1 MRSRLPVAALAALA
15 LSGCINVGPDYVR
28 PETTVPERWGTPPPA
43 VAIDPQWW
51 KIFNDAELDKL
62 VGEALAH
69 NRDLAIA
76 AARIEQ
82 ARGQLAVTRSYESP
96 DVGIQG
102 SRGRE
107 RQSQSGS
114 FPVEPQYV
122 VANSNRWG
130 LAASWELDFWGKYR
144 RATEASRAELL
155 ASEAGRDAVRATLV
169 ADVVRGYVA
178 LAAIDRNRTIALR
191 TLEGRRIAMDLQRK
205 RLDAGVISE
214 LDLRQLEAT
223 VAAAEA
229 LVPVIDQN
237 RVRQETALAVLLGRS
252 PREVY
257 DPVVGRGPIA
267 TPIAQVPPGLPSEV
281 LLRRP
286 DLRESEAKLVA
297 ANARIGV
304 ARAAYFPAISL
315 TGFYGSESVQLS
327 NLFSGPAS
335 AWNMVGQLTQPL
347 WAGGQIRGGVQVAE
361 ARQQE
366 AALQYQ
372 QAIANAFREVRD
384 ALAAQSNFSES
395 VAAQLKRE
403 NALATSLEMQALR
416 YKGGLANLF
425 ELLQTEDDLLKA
437 RLELVE
443 AERLQ
448 RAAIVDLYTAL
459 GI

>member
-1 MRSRLPVAALAALA
+1 MNRPVLAALGALA

-28 PETTVPERWGTPPPA
+28 PESTLPEKWGTPAPA
-43 VAIDPQWW
+43 VAVDPAWW
-51 KIFNDAELDKL
+51 KLFNDAELNKL
-62 VGEALAH
+62 VDEALAN
-69 NRDLAIA
+69 NRDIAIA
-76 AARIEQ
+76 AARVEQ
-82 ARGQLAVTRSYESP
+82 ARGQLAVVRANQSP
-96 DVGIQG
+96 DVGIRG

-130 LAASWELDFWGKYR
+130 LEASWEIDFWGKFR
-144 RATEASRAELL
+144 RATEAARAELL
-155 ASEAGRDAVRATLV
+155 ATEAGQDAVRATLV
-169 ADVVRGYVA
+169 SDVVRGYLSIGA
-178 LAAIDRNRTIALR
+178 LDRGREIALR
-191 TLEGRRIAMDLQRK
+191 TLEGRRVAMDLQRQ
-205 RLDAGVISE
+205 RLAAGVISE
-214 LDLRQLEAT
+214 LELRQLEAS

-229 LVPVIDQN
+229 LVPALEQD
-237 RVRQETALAVLLGRS
+237 RLRQETALAVLLGRT

-257 DPVVGRGPIA
+257 DVKIARGTLA
-267 TPIAQVPPGLPSEV
+267 TPMPQVPPGLPSEI

-286 DLRESEAKLVA
+286 DLRESEARMVA

-304 ARAAYFPAISL
+304 ARAAYFPSIGL

-335 AWNMVGQLTQPL
+335 AWNLVGGLTQPI
-347 WAGGQIRGGVQVAE
+347 WAGGQIRGGVEIAE

-372 QAIANAFREVRD
+372 QAIANAFREVRNALSAQSNASEAVAAELKREK
-384 ALAAQSNFSES
+384 ALAA
-395 VAAQLKRE
+395 
-403 NALATSLEMQALR
+403 ALELQVLR
-416 YKGGLANLF
+416 YKGGLTNLF
-425 ELLQTEDDLLKA
+425 ELLQTESDLLQA
-437 RLELVE
+437 RLLLID

>member
-1 MRSRLPVAALAALA
+1 MNRPVLAALGA
-15 LSGCINVGPDYVR
+15 LALAGCINVGPDYVR
-28 PETTVPERWGTPPPA
+28 PESTLPEKWGTPAPA
-43 VAIDPQWW
+43 VAVDPAWW
-51 KIFNDAELDKL
+51 KLFNDAELNKL
-62 VGEALAH
+62 VDEALAN
-69 NRDLAIA
+69 NRDIAIA
-76 AARIEQ
+76 AARVEQ
-82 ARGQLAVTRSYESP
+82 ARGQLAVVRSYQSP
-96 DVGIQG
+96 DVGIRG

-130 LAASWELDFWGKYR
+130 LEASWEIDFWGKFR

-155 ASEAGRDAVRATLV
+155 ATEAGQDAVRATLV
-169 ADVVRGYVA
+169 SDVVRGYLSIGA
-178 LAAIDRNRTIALR
+178 LDRGREIALR
-191 TLEGRRIAMDLQRK
+191 TLEGRRVAMDLQRQ
-205 RLDAGVISE
+205 RLAAGVISE
-214 LDLRQLEAT
+214 LELRQLEAS

-229 LVPVIDQN
+229 LVPALEQD
-237 RVRQETALAVLLGRS
+237 RLRQETALAVLLGRT

-257 DPVVGRGPIA
+257 DVKIARGTLA
-267 TPIAQVPPGLPSEV
+267 TPMAQVPPGLPSEI

-286 DLRESEAKLVA
+286 DLRESEARLVA

-304 ARAAYFPAISL
+304 ARAAYFPSIGL

-327 NLFSGPAS
+327 NLFTGPAS
-335 AWNMVGQLTQPL
+335 AWNLVGGLTQPL
-347 WAGGQIRGGVQVAE
+347 WAGGQIRGGVEIAE

-372 QAIANAFREVRD
+372 QAIANAFREVRNALSAQSNASEAVAAELKREK
-384 ALAAQSNFSES
+384 ALAAALEL
-395 VAAQLKRE
+395 QL
-403 NALATSLEMQALR
+403 LR
-416 YKGGLANLF
+416 YKGGLTNLF
-425 ELLQTEDDLLKA
+425 ELLQTESDLLQA
-437 RLELVE
+437 RLLLID

>member
-1 MRSRLPVAALAALA
+1 MNRPVLAALGALA

-28 PETTVPERWGTPPPA
+28 PESTLPEKWGTPAPLAAVDPA
-43 VAIDPQWW
+43 WW
-51 KIFNDAELDKL
+51 KLFNDAELNKL
-62 VGEALAH
+62 VDEALAN
-69 NRDLAIA
+69 NRDIAIA
-76 AARIEQ
+76 AARVEQ
-82 ARGQLAVTRSYESP
+82 ARGQLAVVRSDQSP
-96 DVGIQG
+96 DVGIRG
-102 SRGRE
+102 SHGRE

-144 RATEASRAELL
+144 RATEAARADLL
-155 ASEAGRDAVRATLV
+155 ATEAGRDAVRATLV
-169 ADVVRGYVA
+169 SDVVRGYLSIGA
-178 LAAIDRNRTIALR
+178 LDRAREIALR
-191 TLEGRRIAMDLQRK
+191 TLEGRRIAMDLQQQ
-205 RLDAGVISE
+205 RLAAGVISE
-214 LDLRQLEAT
+214 LELRQLEAS

-229 LVPVIDQN
+229 LVPALEQD
-237 RVRQETALAVLLGRS
+237 RLRQETALAVLLGRS

-257 DPVVGRGPIA
+257 DVKIARGTLA
-267 TPIAQVPPGLPSEV
+267 TPMPQVPPGLPSEI

-286 DLRESEAKLVA
+286 DLRESEARLVA

-304 ARAAYFPAISL
+304 ARAAYFPSIGL

-327 NLFSGPAS
+327 NLFTGPAS
-335 AWNMVGQLTQPL
+335 AWNLVGGLTQPL
-347 WAGGQIRGGVQVAE
+347 WAGGQIRGGVEIAE

-372 QAIANAFREVRD
+372 QAIANAFREVRNALSAQSNASEAVAAELKREK
-384 ALAAQSNFSES
+384 ALAA
-395 VAAQLKRE
+395 
-403 NALATSLEMQALR
+403 ALELQVLR
-416 YKGGLANLF
+416 YKGGLTNLF
-425 ELLQTEDDLLKA
+425 ELLQTESDLLQA
-437 RLELVE
+437 RLLLID